1 MQEERNKQKKS
12 ELLQYCSD
20 EINGVP
26 KKVHNFAKAVLNFI
40 LKIY

>member
-1 MQEERNKQKKS
+1 MQEERNKQS

-26 KKVHNFAKAVLNFI
+26 KKVHNFAKALLNFI